1 MDVPSNQHP
10 RVVFFLFFFVSGNGR
25 ASPILTFSVLHS
37 KKNAKIRDGFHL
49 ARPVASSFG
58 NTLQRRHCRKS
69 INNWLCTKRM
79 SKQWSGL
86 DGEKPPTPPTPS
98 SQHFPAGA
106 AVPATA
112 AQFSTAIFEA
122 AYRRAAK
129 FPCLCQSLERRGEYC
144 SPSHKSSCAHKGK
157 YLCWAAAWQ
166 SLACLFFSA
175 VFFFLLLF
183 SLSSCFHNPSSP
195 CLSSKPAPALPLT
208 PFSCTFSVSP
218 TPNSYKTLDSQQ
230 FL

>member
-1 MDVPSNQHP
+1 MFHP
-10 RVVFFLFFFVSGNGR
+10 INIHVFFFLCFIFVSGNGR

-69 INNWLCTKRM
+69 INNWLCTKWM

-86 DGEKPPTPPTPS
+86 DGEKPPTPP

-122 AYRRAAK
+122 AYCQAAK

-175 VFFFLLLF
+175 VFFFSSFLPLF
-183 SLSSCFHNPSSP
+183 VFSQSFVALSFFPAGPRSP
-195 CLSSKPAPALPLT
+195 THSFFLYIFSKPNPKLL
-208 PFSCTFSVSP
+208 
-218 TPNSYKTLDSQQ
+218 
-230 FL
+230 

>member
-1 MDVPSNQHP
+1 MDGHP
-10 RVVFFLFFFVSGNGR
+10 LFWHFLYCIPRKMQRFGTASIWLVRSPLLLETLCSGV
-25 ASPILTFSVLHS
+25 T
-37 KKNAKIRDGFHL
+37 
-49 ARPVASSFG
+49 VAS
-58 NTLQRRHCRKS
+58 QS
-69 INNWLCTKRM
+69 IIDFAP
-79 SKQWSGL
+79 SGWASS
-86 DGEKPPTPPTPS
+86 GQASTGRNPPTPPTPS

-129 FPCLCQSLERRGEYC
+129 FPCLCQSLKRRGEYC

-175 VFFFLLLF
+175 VFFFSSSFLPLF
-183 SLSSCFHNPSSP
+183 VFSQSFVALSFFPAGPRSP
-195 CLSSKPAPALPLT
+195 THSFFLYIFSKPNPKLL
-208 PFSCTFSVSP
+208 
-218 TPNSYKTLDSQQ
+218 
-230 FL
+230 